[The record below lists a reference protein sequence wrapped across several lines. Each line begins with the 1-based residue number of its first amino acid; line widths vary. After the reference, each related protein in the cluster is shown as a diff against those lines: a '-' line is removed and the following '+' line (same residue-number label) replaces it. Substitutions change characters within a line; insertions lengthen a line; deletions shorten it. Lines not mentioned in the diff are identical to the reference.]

1 MSCLRPAA
9 LPDNFSRPTTRAC
22 PATPCVAPPGRPEEH
37 AAASGGCR
45 HRQLRPGGGAAAA
58 GGGRQR
64 AECRRRH
71 RGEGHTTRVT
81 AGDRDILVCAAHL
94 TTTLHAAP
102 CTRQPRGSAKRDLAV
117 WVFPWLAAA
126 AHVNPHAPQWETE
139 LHRVLCMLQL
149 HVAARANH
157 VAACRALVD
166 GGADALRRNGKNR
179 TPLSQLKVRG
189 LAAGW
194 QGWGARAG
202 GQGGGRSW
210 NQGAV
215 GEGCCLRKH
224 TMAVAVGPP
233 RLPCMRLCVCCTP
246 SSCCPC
252 CFC

>member
-1 MSCLRPAA
+1 M
-9 LPDNFSRPTTRAC
+9 
-22 PATPCVAPPGRPEEH
+22 
-37 AAASGGCR
+37 
-45 HRQLRPGGGAAAA
+45 
-58 GGGRQR
+58 
-64 AECRRRH
+64 
-71 RGEGHTTRVT
+71 T

-117 WVFPWLAAA
+117 CASPWLAAA

-194 QGWGARAG
+194 PGRVQGRADGGRQELESRGCWGGLLLVQAYHGSSCRTTTPPLHAALCVLHTQQLLPLLLLLTLKRCTTCNLDAAAGGGEGVPEGGRRG
-202 GQGGGRSW
+202 GQGTQGSAAGGF
-210 NQGAV
+210 V
-215 GEGCCLRKH
+215 GRQDAGHADTERLWRPC
-224 TMAVAVGPP
+224 VVG
-233 RLPCMRLCVCCTP
+233 L
-246 SSCCPC
+246 S
-252 CFC
+252 